1 MNANRMKFIHNTGGR
16 ERYYRGTK
24 TGDCVIRAIAITTNT
39 DYKKVWEDLN
49 DISRHKGYYSN
60 QTQVY
65 ETYLKQL
72 GWQEVKTGRP
82 FPQVNQLQVDRAIV
96 YCRAGYGTHLVAIVD
111 GDLHDIWDCR
121 DRVAYSY
128 WEKA

>member
-1 MNANRMKFIHNTGGR
+1 MSKMKFIHSTGGR

-24 TGDCVIRAIAITTNT
+24 VNDCVIRAIAVATNT

-72 GWQEVKTGRP
+72 GWQKVKTGRP
-82 FPQVNQLQVDRAIV
+82 FPSIHTLKLNRAIV
-96 YCRAGYGTHLVAIVD
+96 HCRAHLSAIVD

-121 DRVAYSY
+121 DKMAYSY